1 MDLEQQSL
9 QEHDQDQQQP
19 LNEGPRRPRLHSVT
33 LPALPGSLQGPLQGT
48 RPLDLDLLPLHH
60 EVLPQPDSVHQ
71 PVAGSA
77 APTLLVPPAPSS
89 FRLLQQLQEEATN
102 LNEGIAPLPIAPL
115 PSFVGVPL
123 PVTVETPQGV
133 GDPSASVSLTVLQH
147 PPGTHG
153 NSAGARWQADN
164 DAGFDPGAR
173 AQIQVLPQQH
183 NRDQGAVTVW
193 KGPLERPEG
202 PLLSFLRAPRPGHAA
217 QWPLSEGLDRDS
229 LLALNSPASAPA
241 SVAARSCP
249 SATAA
254 GGPAPCVR
262 SCVSAV
268 GSTAYEEEPLQGPP
282 GALTGPPGRSTFG
295 VGLRLPASIVFLPGG
310 PPVDGQTRD
319 YMSGR
324 RREEHQ
330 HVWNSGIL
338 GAQQGYKGLPPIS
351 QQDVPAGSVEAPGSW
366 VAFSASALGAPHL
379 PGSRNSATAPANAAG
394 SMSAV
399 SSDDSARGSQR
410 WKDVLGWCRLLGA
423 LTVWFCLLY
432 SAACLLQ
439 LKADAAV
446 RWLQIL
452 APVAAVLLFFSPAG
466 AARRA
471 IRDSD
476 TRSLPAVACA
486 VASVYG
492 MQIDSKAI
500 LVTNATGFLAELCW
514 MAVWASAQQQQ
525 NDSRPLSRPRCADG
539 DSCADAPSW
548 LRRGMGNQPST
559 AASPRNNG
567 NSLQRRG
574 PQRAPRTRST
584 LSTVSSPRPSNTSG
598 GPSNIPPKGV
608 PLAVPPGSKRPFRQ
622 RHNALAEEKPKG
634 LSMAGGASVL
644 SLNHNGDMNNC
655 MNRMSSSN
663 SGSEGT
669 GDHSGN
675 SNSPTQAGPV
685 TSTRRRC
692 SGSLRPRRRR
702 GQQMEPRSAVCLS
715 VALAC
720 ARWFGLLLFL
730 SAPLFLF
737 LLLLPVALVGWL
749 QVPAS
754 LCLFGAHVPRL
765 HIRLVYVH
773 AATGAPAF
781 FFTE

>member
-9 QEHDQDQQQP
+9 QQHDQEQQP

-33 LPALPGSLQGPLQGT
+33 LPALPGSLQGPLQGS
-48 RPLDLDLLPLHH
+48 RPLDLDLLPMHH
-60 EVLPQPDSVHQ
+60 EVLPQPDSAHQ
-71 PVAGSA
+71 PISGNA

-89 FRLLQQLQEEATN
+89 FPLLQQLQEEATN
-102 LNEGIAPLPIAPL
+102 LNEAIAPLPIAPL
-115 PSFVGVPL
+115 PTFVGVPL
-123 PVTVETPQGV
+123 PVAVETPQSV
-133 GDPSASVSLTVLQH
+133 EDPSASVSLTVLQH

-153 NSAGARWQADN
+153 DSAGAGWQADGE
-164 DAGFDPGAR
+164 AGFDPGAR
-173 AQIQVLPQQH
+173 AQTQALSQQH
-183 NRDQGAVTVW
+183 GRDQAVEALS
-193 KGPLERPEG
+193 KGRHEIPEG

-217 QWPLSEGLDRDS
+217 QWPVSEGLERDS

-249 SATAA
+249 GAA
-254 GGPAPCVR
+254 PVGGPAPCVR

-282 GALTGPPGRSTFG
+282 GALTGPPGGATAG
-295 VGLRLPASIVFLPGG
+295 GGLRLPASIVFLPGG
-310 PPVDGQTRD
+310 PPVDGQPRND
-319 YMSGR
+319 MSGR

-338 GAQQGYKGLPPIS
+338 GAQQGYKGLLLTS
-351 QQDVPAGSVEAPGSW
+351 QHDGPAGSLGAPGNW

-379 PGSRNSATAPANAAG
+379 PGSRNSATTAANAAA
-394 SMSAV
+394 STSAV
-399 SSDDSARGSQR
+399 SSDDSSRGGRR

-423 LTVWFCLLY
+423 LIVWFCLLY
-432 SAACLLQ
+432 STACLLQ

-471 IRDSD
+471 IRESD
-476 TRSLPAVACA
+476 TRNLPVGVFAAQAVACA

-500 LVTNATGFLAELCW
+500 LVTNATGFFAELCW

-525 NDSRPLSRPRCADG
+525 NDSRPLSRPRCAEG

-548 LRRGMGNQPST
+548 LRRGMSNTQPST
-559 AASPRNNG
+559 AASPRNHG

-574 PQRAPRTRST
+574 PQRAPKTKST
-584 LSTVSSPRPSNTSG
+584 LSTVSSPRHMGAPSIPAG
-598 GPSNIPPKGV
+598 GPTSIPPKGIPLTV
-608 PLAVPPGSKRPFRQ
+608 PSRSKRPFRQ
-622 RHNALAEEKPKG
+622 QHSTLAEEKPKG
-634 LSMAGGASVL
+634 PSMASGASVL
-644 SLNHNGDMNNC
+644 NHNGNMNNC

-669 GDHSGN
+669 GDRSGN
-675 SNSPTQAGPV
+675 SNSPSQAAPAM
-685 TSTRRRC
+685 TSRRRC

-702 GQQMEPRSAVCLS
+702 GQQIEPRSAVCLS

-730 SAPLFLF
+730 SAPLFLV

-765 HIRLVYVH
+765 VRCRIQ
-773 AATGAPAF
+773 T
-781 FFTE
+781 